1 MEISPYSLFLMLLY
15 SFAIGGGLG
24 LLYDCFR
31 IARVM
36 TGRNELTGSNSGA
49 LEKLNRIMLPM
60 PILTRK
66 VFGEKVLPFGSLRK
80 KHGRVHKIVTAVW
93 LFFEDILFFVLCG
106 VAVAL
111 LMYYTN
117 DGQFRLMALVTVSV
131 GFAVYYITVGRIVLS
146 SAYAVSFAIRV
157 TVTYL
162 VLILLTPL
170 AFFFKLLKKLFGYTF
185 GRIYRAH
192 REKRAIRRDAAVMK
206 EICLFLGIKTVRPQ
220 KKEIKKKKIN
230 ADRKVKKFLS

>member
-1 MEISPYSLFLMLLY
+1 MLLY
-15 SFAIGGGLG
+15 SFALGGGLG

-31 IARVM
+31 IVRVM
-36 TGRNELTGSNSGA
+36 TGRNELTGNASGA
-49 LEKLNRIMLPM
+49 LERLERVKLPM
-60 PILTRK
+60 PILTRN
-66 VFGEKVLPFGSLRK
+66 VFGTKVLPFGSSHK
-80 KHGRVHKIVTAVW
+80 KHGRVHRIVTAFW

-131 GFAVYYITVGRIVLS
+131 GFTVYYITVGRIVLS

-162 VLILLTPL
+162 VLILLTPF
-170 AFFFKLLKKLFGYTF
+170 AFFLKLLKKLFGYTF
-185 GRIYRAH
+185 GRIYRAYKE
-192 REKRAIRRDAAVMK
+192 RRAIRRDAAVMK
-206 EICLFLGIKTVRPQ
+206 EICLFLGIKSVKPP
-220 KKEIKKKKIN
+220 KKEIKKKN
-230 ADRKVKKFLS
+230 ML